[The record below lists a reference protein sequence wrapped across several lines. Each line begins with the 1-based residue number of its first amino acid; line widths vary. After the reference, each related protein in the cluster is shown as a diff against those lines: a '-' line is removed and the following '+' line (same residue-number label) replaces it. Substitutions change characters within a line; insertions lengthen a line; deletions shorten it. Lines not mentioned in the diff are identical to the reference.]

1 MNYVDPSGYH
11 PLVIAAIA
19 IAGYLGTTAVET
31 APDVA
36 IDYALDG
43 EDFDLGKSFG
53 TNFAMNFIPG
63 VGELNKAK
71 KGAMLGKVAVK
82 NLPSALGKRVKK
94 EAAEKVAKSTRETL
108 LDAASNRKLK
118 NTIDQLYRP
127 GATIGDGGLAD
138 AIRYQLSTGELVGGK
153 DHLIKGAERVR
164 NLENIIKHE
173 KLNNIDKQLAQK
185 LLIELKNALRG
196 K

>member
-1 MNYVDPSGYH
+1 MDPSGYH

-43 EDFDLGKSFG
+43 EDFDLGSSFG
-53 TNFAMNFIPG
+53 SNFAMNLIPG
-63 VGELNKAK
+63 IGELNKAR

-94 EAAEKVAKSTRETL
+94 QTTNK
-108 LDAASNRKLK
+108 
-118 NTIDQLYRP
+118 
-127 GATIGDGGLAD
+127 IG
-138 AIRYQLSTGELVGGK
+138 
-153 DHLIKGAERVR
+153 
-164 NLENIIKHE
+164 
-173 KLNNIDKQLAQK
+173 
-185 LLIELKNALRG
+185 NALKIPEHINNAG
-196 K
+196 KFVNWAKQFQKSKEPLSIGQVKDLIAKAKELGVKVEATAADLAGHIGKAGENWGIPHIHIGNARIHIPVPKGFKL